1 MAFLRQRSRA
11 IDRKSDELASKTLAS
26 MGRKRSVADK
36 EWLRGGRRGH
46 ADFHRIGQPVGVLP
60 DNDMALFQ
68 PQDALRLDAERLQS
82 VRASG
87 LRKRIPD
94 ELPARGRHV
103 NFVSKLPDEANP
115 QDSRRDAGDL

>member
-1 MAFLRQRSRA
+1 MAFLRQRSRTV
-11 IDRKSDELASKTLAS
+11 DRKSDELAPRTSAS

-36 EWLRGGRRGH
+36 EWLRDGH
-46 ADFHRIGQPVGVLP
+46 ADFHRIGQPVGILP

-82 VRASG
+82 VRAAG
-87 LRKRIPD
+87 LRQRIPD

-103 NFVSKLPDEANP
+103 NFVSKL
-115 QDSRRDAGDL
+115 